1 MDFRATATTEL
12 NGLVDRLATAADAAA
27 KAALERAA
35 AEGKIALDA
44 VKAERTAALDAVK
57 AERNELERTLRD
69 ETRARQVLEQ
79 ANVALEEA
87 RAASEEE
94 RDTLRALNDATRQEF
109 EDTRRDLQTK
119 LDEALLSAAD
129 ASNDAREWRIE
140 QGRAMRDQ
148 AIAFASQSLDH
159 LLGLTARFADVSNE
173 DDVLSAIVAALSTEF
188 SRVALFRIS
197 NNRLEAIRHVG
208 FDFPDD
214 PTHLVIPQVVDAL
227 IDRVVTSGQVET
239 LPTEVLAEMAGTP
252 FGGSAACALALP
264 IDLDGDACAV
274 AYADDADHPHQA
286 FANAELRRK
295 FALLLRQIAA
305 PLLLRL
311 PAEEKAVT
319 ELREYA
325 ARLVTELENLYDADV
340 ATHKKPAD
348 LRRRLQENL
357 ECARDIYAQ
366 RVASEPAAA
375 ATLLE
380 DQLSAAINRTR
391 TTPYGRDLA
400 AIAGSVFM
408 GHALRTRG
416 SR

>member
-27 KAALERAA
+27 KAARERAA

-400 AIAGSVFM
+400 AIAGSVETI
-408 GHALRTRG
+408 AAEA
-416 SR
+416 